1 MLATK
6 PGVLWKGS
14 KSFQLLSPLSSP
26 YAITSVMALLRLS
39 VYVYI
44 HTYVWKSED
53 DFWKLV
59 LSFHHLY
66 PLSHLTGSLTGTS
79 SPAVPVCEPLEALL
93 CEPEPWPLASGVP
106 RI

>member
-53 DFWKLV
+53 DFCGV
-59 LSFHHLY
+59 
-66 PLSHLTGSLTGTS
+66 GSLTFMQVQAIKFRL
-79 SPAVPVCEPLEALL
+79 PALSAHALAHSWLEFFGNWVWNIN
-93 CEPEPWPLASGVP
+93 ESWGPQ
-106 RI
+106 